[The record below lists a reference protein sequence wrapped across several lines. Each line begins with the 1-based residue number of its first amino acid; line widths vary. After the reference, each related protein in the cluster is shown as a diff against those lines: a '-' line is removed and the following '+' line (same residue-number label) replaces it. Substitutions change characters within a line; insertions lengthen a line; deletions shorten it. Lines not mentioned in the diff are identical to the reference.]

1 MSGRSHATKGVGV
14 AAVYITLFLNIKRR
28 AFNLKKLSIQDSSAR
43 SCKVVFDPFKRPSR
57 MVEHDACR
65 LGAAFAYNTVFRSR
79 RCPSVTPD
87 NAFDFQSGRLP

>member
-43 SCKVVFDPFKRPSR
+43 S
-57 MVEHDACR
+57 
-65 LGAAFAYNTVFRSR
+65 L
-79 RCPSVTPD
+79 
-87 NAFDFQSGRLP
+87 